1 MKCNLPNQQGE
12 YLIASI
18 TKINKILQMILSTNP
33 RTTLFTVMHSDEE
46 EENGDFYRNLSIP
59 NQTLCD
65 YYYWWQFQY

>member
-46 EENGDFYRNLSIP
+46 ENGDFYRNLSIP
-59 NQTLCD
+59 NQTLLLLVAIPILD
-65 YYYWWQFQY
+65 